1 MTGFEYEFAALLSL
15 YGMTEESKKIVRSV
29 RNRYNGS
36 NRNPFGEIECGSN
49 YARSMASWS
58 LIPVSSGFYFDIPRE
73 TIGFNPVIDGEFC
86 CPWSAGGAYGLFER
100 KSNGDV
106 KIKIIFGKI
115 SLEKIKL
122 PFVKTVKALA
132 IDGKKTGFVFGEG
145 TLGFDATDIERG
157 IMIKT
162 TGA

>member
-1 MTGFEYEFAALLSL
+1 M
-15 YGMTEESKKIVRSV
+15 
-29 RNRYNGS
+29 
-36 NRNPFGEIECGSN
+36 
-49 YARSMASWS
+49 
-58 LIPVSSGFYFDIPRE
+58 
-73 TIGFNPVIDGEFC
+73 
-86 CPWSAGGAYGLFER
+86 FER
-100 KSNGDV
+100 KTNGDV

-122 PFVKTVKALA
+122 PFVKTVKSLA

-157 IMIKT
+157 ITIKT